1 MTQQEIKEQLY
12 YSCCNAY
19 YYTVSVVNYI
29 AFVETL
35 DAIDMLDDEGLLKQR
50 TKQLAKRLEKAW
62 KAYETKVRNVMDTA
76 NRTDL
81 WFNYLSQMRS
91 ETDTPLTY
99 MRVAIKN
106 QLDKRKIA
114 YSPMLCQLYLAVL
127 LTHQACRVYD
137 LFFETWREKTQY
149 NFIGHFRGGRL
160 TDIANIMAEI
170 EREAT
175 KQLGIIACF
184 SFHDKAIV
192 NAYESYL
199 ATIRSDDIKNKAAG
213 TAIDLTPSVADEVE
227 AKRKEIRAAREQQTL
242 KQ

>member
-76 NRTDL
+76 NRTEL

-91 ETDTPLTY
+91 ETDTPITY
-99 MRVAIKN
+99 MRMAIKN
-106 QLDKRKIA
+106 QLDKHKVA

-127 LTHQACRVYD
+127 LTNQACKVYD
-137 LFFETWREKTQY
+137 LFFQKWKERTQY
-149 NFIGHFRGGRL
+149 DFTGYFRGGRM

-170 EREAT
+170 EREIT
-175 KQLGIIACF
+175 KHLNISFVF
-184 SFHDKAIV
+184 SFRDKAIV
-192 NAYESYL
+192 NAYDAYL
-199 ATIRSDDIKNKAAG
+199 SVIRSDDVKNKAAG
-213 TAIDLTPSVADEVE
+213 TAIDLTPSIADEVE
-227 AKRKEIRAAREQQTL
+227 EKRKEIRAARKQTL